1 MIMAIAI
8 ITKFPIQRLL
18 ALQLP
23 ARVRTKEL
31 LLFYTQMTILIESG
45 TSVPLGLDALAKQMP
60 TSYCKQVVIHLTQLV
75 REGHMIDVY
84 QEAGVSLPI
93 ITRLLLVVYA
103 AVANYWF
110 ICLPLLAGI
119 IWLALCYLRS
129 PHAAHFVTQ
138 E

>member
-1 MIMAIAI
+1 M
-8 ITKFPIQRLL
+8 
-18 ALQLP
+18 
-23 ARVRTKEL
+23 RTKEL

-60 TSYCKQVVIHLTQLV
+60 TSHFKQAVIHLTQLV

-93 ITRLLLVVYA
+93 ITRLPLIVYA
-103 AVANYWF
+103 VVANYWF

-119 IWLALCYLRS
+119 IRLALRYLRS
-129 PHAAHFVTQ
+129 PHVAHFVTQ

>member
-1 MIMAIAI
+1 
-8 ITKFPIQRLL
+8 
-18 ALQLP
+18 
-23 ARVRTKEL
+23 
-31 LLFYTQMTILIESG
+31 MTILIESG

-60 TSYCKQVVIHLTQLV
+60 TSYFKQVVIHLTQLV

-110 ICLPLLAGI
+110 ISLPLR
-119 IWLALCYLRS
+119 YLRS
-129 PHAAHFVTQ
+129 PHATHFVTQ